1 MNINLI
7 SPKDNTILNQADKTN
22 GHSYTIRF
30 KDNILIP
37 ANSKVSLNFATM
49 TRQSELSFIEDQI
62 IYINFPDVIPYNDD
76 VTGTIAN
83 FQNILPTNKGDA
95 TDASVGTQNF
105 DGDIT
110 GTSAGNQYQ
119 VPIPKGFY
127 TYERFYS
134 VITQGINKALNFKAD
149 GTTATTSNNENYR
162 ASEIYDANPLFV
174 DTTQSLSQ
182 ANMTES
188 SNISIG
194 VLENIEYHADRQ
206 FEFDN
211 KHLYA
216 FEPNG
221 NANLKQEA
229 GVLYNGNPVA
239 FVKLTANTTD
249 ISQAP
254 TVGQKIFDSFAL
266 AKHNYRHTGQD
277 DYTPLGK
284 LNIFEVETL
293 RTLDEI
299 STDRASM
306 SFGLFSQEVAIG
318 INASN
323 GAYPLN
329 DTNRTGGGVNNV
341 QPLQQTNYILD
352 TGTGAPVD
360 NGNAEQRKVP
370 CGFIQV
376 VISAEGDASG
386 NGAGNVC
393 AEVYSGLKVISAGTN
408 PTSLGKFRSINEPF
422 KGSLMARQ
430 KRQKLSNLGF
440 DGDEPIRLGLQTYQ
454 RQDDPNLPIQKTY
467 FRLLNLNNAD
477 MNAPVSKQ
485 KNIVIYDSY
494 SLTKNQ
500 FFPTDFFFCRNT
512 DIDYTAGTGS
522 LKNNKVNSQLGLTPI
537 LACNTINHGFKAVTY
552 RGVPRGTIDGIDYTA
567 KPLTLYGQ
575 YYISASD
582 ELAETFNIVVE
593 KPAGSIKPTDPTNQ
607 FLSPN
612 TGIPQKKTTYTELS
626 RGWRAR
632 SYSIFLR
639 GLPLGNYKNTK
650 SKTQGGFAKQILA
663 NVPLPFKDSLEHFNI
678 KTTGLFMPSNPITTQ
693 LYNQDLSINHFQV
706 DIKRMDDDKDA
717 VEIEGSVVNFTIYPP
732 DGYAG
737 NVNAVEGYTKLP
749 PSVKPNAN

>member
-110 GTSAGNQYQ
+110 TTSAGNQYQ

-134 VITQGINKALNFKAD
+134 TLTEGINKALNFKAD

-162 ASEIYDANPLFV
+162 ASEIYDANPLFI

-194 VLENIEYHADRQ
+194 VLENIEYHADRN

-216 FEPNG
+216 FEAND
-221 NANLKQEA
+221 NANLKQNA
-229 GVLYNGNPVA
+229 GDQYGGGPVA

-254 TVGQKIFDSFAL
+254 VAGQKIFDSFAF

-284 LNIFEVETL
+284 LNILEVETL
-293 RTLDEI
+293 RTLDQI

-306 SFGLFSQEVAIG
+306 SVGLYSQEVAKG
-318 INASN
+318 IQGTN
-323 GAYPLN
+323 GNYPL
-329 DTNRTGGGVNNV
+329 DDANRTGGGVNNV
-341 QPLQQTNYILD
+341 QPLQQTNYILN
-352 TGTGAPVD
+352 TGTGAPVN
-360 NGNAEQRKVP
+360 NGNATQRKIP

-376 VISAEGDASG
+376 VITAEGDANG
-386 NGAGNVC
+386 NGAGNVNLELWGGKR
-393 AEVYSGLKVISAGTN
+393 AIHAGQNVTRR
-408 PTSLGKFRSINEPF
+408 LGEFRSINEPF
-422 KGSLMARQ
+422 KDVLMTRT
-430 KRQKLSNLGF
+430 KRLRLSTFGF
-440 DGDEPIRLGLQTYQ
+440 AGDEPIRIGIQTYQ
-454 RQDDPNLPIQKTY
+454 RQDDPNFPIQKTY
-467 FRLLNLNNAD
+467 YRLINLTGAD
-477 MNAPVSKQ
+477 MNSPISKQ
-485 KNIVIYDSY
+485 RNIVLYDSF
-494 SLTKNQ
+494 SLTNKR

-512 DIDYTAGTGS
+512 DIDYKVGTAIV
-522 LKNNKVNSQLGLTPI
+522 KNNKVNSQLGLTPI
-537 LACNTINHGFKAVTY
+537 LACNTKDHGFRNVMY
-552 RGVPRGTIDGIDYTA
+552 RGVPRGTIDGIDYNA

-575 YYISASD
+575 YYLSASD
-582 ELAETFNIVVE
+582 ELAETFNIY
-593 KPAGSIKPTDPTNQ
+593 SR
-607 FLSPN
+607 
-612 TGIPQKKTTYTELS
+612 KTS
-626 RGWRAR
+626 R
-632 SYSIFLR
+632 
-639 GLPLGNYKNTK
+639 K
-650 SKTQGGFAKQILA
+650 
-663 NVPLPFKDSLEHFNI
+663 H
-678 KTTGLFMPSNPITTQ
+678 
-693 LYNQDLSINHFQV
+693 
-706 DIKRMDDDKDA
+706 
-717 VEIEGSVVNFTIYPP
+717 
-732 DGYAG
+732 
-737 NVNAVEGYTKLP
+737 
-749 PSVKPNAN
+749 

>member
-174 DTTQSLSQ
+174 DTTQSISQ

-239 FVKLTANTTD
+239 FVKLTANAND
-249 ISQAP
+249 ASQAP

-293 RTLDEI
+293 RTLDDI

-306 SFGLFSQEVAIG
+306 SFGLYSQEVAIG

-323 GAYPLN
+323 GLYPLN
-329 DTNRTGGGVNNV
+329 DKSRTGGGVV
-341 QPLQQTNYILD
+341 HHTPLQQTNYIIND
-352 TGTGAPVD
+352 GTGAPVD

-376 VISAEGDASG
+376 VITAEGDASG

-393 AEVYSGLKVISAGTN
+393 AEVYSGLKVISAGRN

-467 FRLLNLNNAD
+467 FRLINLNNAD
-477 MNAPVSKQ
+477 MNAPISKQ

-512 DIDYTAGTGS
+512 DIDYTAGTGA

-650 SKTQGGFAKQILA
+650 SKSQGGFAKQILA